1 MIRIEVSVIRTVAL
15 GCLLF
20 FAGACD
26 FLGPDGPKGPG
37 DLFATMVSPNGNEG
51 SAVFELSG
59 GVGLGTVSPVGGEV
73 FYEHSG
79 SSTRIAVIM
88 DEPGEVRFQIRT
100 ENVGHLPEVTVIQ
113 VADGENDLRTSLSGY
128 KVEFTWEEDSSKK
141 GLGG

>member
-1 MIRIEVSVIRTVAL
+1 MIRTKASVIRTAAL
-15 GCLLF
+15 GLLF
-20 FAGACD
+20 SCVGACD

-37 DLFATMVSPNGNEG
+37 DLFATMVSPNGDEG

-79 SSTRIAVIM
+79 SSTRIAVVM

-100 ENVGHLPEVTVIQ
+100 ENVGHLPDLTVIQ

-128 KVEFTWEEDSSKK
+128 TVELTWEKDSSKK
-141 GLGG
+141 GWGG